1 MKRWK
6 RNSLFLLLII
16 IAIILVYFN
25 TKLSM
30 KKEVELL
37 SSTIDEELARIVEL
51 SSVKYNYTNV
61 VSFKDSKKLSGLSL
75 PFTTKAF
82 LIKYSGYVKAGVD
95 LDSIET
101 EVVDNKTIK
110 VKIDKPKVLDNV
122 IMEEDVYIYDEKSSV
137 FNKLSFNDLYDV
149 LIEEK
154 SKLEEELVDKGL
166 LKDAKKNTEE
176 ILDSLFKGMGFEDIG
191 IIFK

>member
-1 MKRWK
+1 
-6 RNSLFLLLII
+6 
-16 IAIILVYFN
+16 
-25 TKLSM
+25 M